1 MEMKQRNVFLLA
13 LLMIFALAGCSTQT
27 QQQSTQTDAPAVTQ
41 EAVAAEEAQTT
52 PDAGVEITSYDALVA
67 ALQDES
73 VLQAH
78 ISADMTIAP
87 ESDQSYEREGFV
99 LTIDK
104 DATVT
109 IGDFFTIVF
118 FGSETVPG
126 LVNNGTLIVSGE
138 WNFGAMTLENNGTI
152 EIKSDVL
159 VAPGMS
165 TIQNNNMLQ
174 IDKGAE
180 LRLERGSG
188 IVNDGTIQN
197 SGTLNITSDG
207 GSLTNN
213 DGGTLLNSGHIAF
226 DGDYQINGTYR
237 GTEPLPKD

>member
-1 MEMKQRNVFLLA
+1 MKQRNVFLLA
-13 LLMIFALAGCSTQT
+13 VLMIFSLTGCSTQT
-27 QQQSTQTDAPAVTQ
+27 QQQSTQADAPAATQVTTT
-41 EAVAAEEAQTT
+41 ETDDSQTT
-52 PDAGVEITSYDALVA
+52 PDAGVEITSYDALIA
-67 ALQDES
+67 AMQDES

-87 ESDQSYEREGFV
+87 ESDQSYEREGFI

-138 WNFGAMTLENNGTI
+138 WNFGAMTLENNGTMK
-152 EIKSDVL
+152 IKSGAL
-159 VAPGMS
+159 LNPGMCVIHN
-165 TIQNNNMLQ
+165 TNILQ
-174 IDKGAE
+174 IDEGAE
-180 LRLERGSG
+180 VRLERGSG
-188 IVNDGTIQN
+188 IVNDGTLQN

-226 DGDYQINGTYR
+226 DGNYQINGTYR
-237 GTEPLPKD
+237 GTEPLPKR